1 MTVKG
6 EYAETSEP
14 QVFKSRKEI
23 KDMAKELGLGV
34 VFSSIDGGKYLF
46 VDFFVSNRYEGI
58 LSQTTLH
65 RQGFLYGKGGTLG
78 PITADHPLVRAYT
91 SSSPAQL
98 REVLAQAVMSYYL
111 GT

>member
-6 EYAETSEP
+6 EYAETAEP

-23 KDMAKELGLGV
+23 KDIAKRLGLGV

-46 VDFFVSNRYEGI
+46 VDFFVSKRYEGI
-58 LSQTTLH
+58 LNQTTLH
-65 RQGFLYGKGGTLG
+65 HQRFCYSKGGSLIPIANNSQSTTHITL
-78 PITADHPLVRAYT
+78 
-91 SSSPAQL
+91 SPAQL
-98 REVLAQAVMSYYL
+98 VEILAQAVMSYYL